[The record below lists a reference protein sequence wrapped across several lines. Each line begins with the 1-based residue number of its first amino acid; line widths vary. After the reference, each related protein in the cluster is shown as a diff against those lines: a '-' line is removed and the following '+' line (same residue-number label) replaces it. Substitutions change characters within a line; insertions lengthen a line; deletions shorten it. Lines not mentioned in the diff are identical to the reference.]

1 LASEDGF
8 DYLARRAT
16 EALAG
21 GREEFCWLS
30 ADAICVR
37 VPAGENRTEIWTYA
51 AQNVNAA
58 LSNALGHVAG
68 KVAAID
74 NFRMRISDAVPAD
87 LIQQWFAKMR
97 ELGPL
102 TPAIRDL
109 SAVLDRLKFRQCLPD
124 RLAERM
130 LMLRTMPGREG
141 ASVLGEPIVFA

>member
-1 LASEDGF
+1 M
-8 DYLARRAT
+8 
-16 EALAG
+16 
-21 GREEFCWLS
+21 
-30 ADAICVR
+30 
-37 VPAGENRTEIWTYA
+37 PAGENRTEIWTYA